1 MDRQR
6 ITLFSPED
14 AEAMT
19 LRERA
24 GFVSRGK
31 YDARASSYV
40 MRPSQTVY
48 GRESGG
54 DDGYSDVSA
63 SYASIVERSG
73 NSTTNASNAAAAA
86 AASAAAVVR
95 RLSVSPDLN
104 ATFEDLFETDWE
116 GYIWKQGHVV
126 RSWRYRYA
134 VLSGTTFSCTCLA
147 VALNRMGV
155 HAHPWLV
162 N

>member
-1 MDRQR
+1 MESRQR
-6 ITLFSPED
+6 VTLFSQED

-24 GFVSRGK
+24 GLVSRGK
-31 YDARASSYV
+31 YDSRASSYV

-54 DDGYSDVSA
+54 DDLYFDGSSSYVSVGGA
-63 SYASIVERSG
+63 SVAEMSA
-73 NSTTNASNAAAAA
+73 NSATAAGNAAAAA
-86 AASAAAVVR
+86 AASAAAVMR
-95 RLSVSPDLN
+95 RLSVSPDVN
-104 ATFEDLFETDWE
+104 ATFEDMFETDWE

-134 VLSGTTFSCTCLA
+134 VLSGTTFSCTYRAGCA
-147 VALNRMGV
+147 GRIT
-155 HAHPWLV
+155 AH
-162 N
+162 